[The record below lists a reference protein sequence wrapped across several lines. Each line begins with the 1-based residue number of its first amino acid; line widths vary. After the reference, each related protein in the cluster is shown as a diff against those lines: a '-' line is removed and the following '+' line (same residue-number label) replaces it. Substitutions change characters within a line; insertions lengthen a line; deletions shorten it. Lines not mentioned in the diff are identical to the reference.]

1 MARFVVMK
9 STRLSTGAVALAS
22 AARKLQAGEP
32 GRRER
37 RVPDL
42 VLFTDEERLADPAAA
57 IEHLPRGTMARNRPC
72 GRAAV
77 VVRARNGDSREAL
90 IRALAPLCRRRGV
103 ALIVAGDVRL
113 ALRIGAAGVHLSE
126 AAVRGRGLSALALPR
141 RGAKGARRLL
151 VTMAAHSL
159 AAVLRAQRLGADAVF
174 LSPAFATGSHP
185 GRRPLGG
192 VRFAALIRAAR
203 RDGARTPV
211 LALGGVTAATAKSLR
226 NARADGLAAVGALAA
241 PVAGTKRLKPTG

>member
-1 MARFVVMK
+1 ME
-9 STRLSTGAVALAS
+9 STRLSTSATALAS
-22 AARKLQAGEP
+22 AARKLQAREP
-32 GRRER
+32 RRR
-37 RVPDL
+37 QRVPNL
-42 VLFTDEERLADPAAA
+42 VLFTDEERLADPVAAVA
-57 IEHLPRGTMARNRPC
+57 TLPRGTIARSEPR

-77 VVRARNGDSREAL
+77 VVRARESDSREGL
-90 IRALAPLCRRRGV
+90 VRVLAPLCRRRGI

-126 AAVRGRGLSALALPR
+126 AAVRRRGLSALALPR

-159 AAVLRAQRLGADAVF
+159 AAVLRAHRLGADAVF

-192 VRFAALIRAAR
+192 VRFAALIRTAR
-203 RDGARTPV
+203 RAGARAPV
-211 LALGGVTAATAKSLR
+211 LALGGVTAATAKPLR

-241 PVAGTKRLKPTG
+241 PTAGTKRLKPTG